1 LGDGPAREVVVV
13 GAGAAGTFAA
23 IAARG
28 AVDSRGARAAA
39 PADAP
44 RVLLRDG
51 RDPPGRKILV
61 SGGGRCNAGP
71 TRVSERDFVSDAPP
85 VVRTL
90 LAGFPPSSVQAF
102 FRALGIEFLEE
113 PGGKWF
119 PRSGGARG
127 VRDTLLRAASE
138 AGVETDFRAPVA
150 SVERVGDR
158 WQVDGAPAERVIVAT
173 GGLSVPS
180 TGSDGF
186 GLALA
191 RRLGH
196 AVVEPVPALA
206 PLWCEVPAA
215 LAGVTLPAIV
225 TASDADGRVLRRAA
239 GALLFTHRGVTGPAA
254 FDVSGVVAR
263 RLAEKRAVRVHFDFW
278 TLAAPDGPWSRFLGL
293 PKPPGVC
300 LPDAPAPSD
309 AAAVERA
316 LLDATAESP
325 RLAAGSVLA
334 RRLPRRLVDLLVPAA
349 ATSLANLS
357 REDRRAAAR
366 AVAAY
371 EPALLGA
378 GGFDRAEV
386 TEGGVPLRELDR
398 RTLES
403 RLAPGLH
410 FCGEV
415 CNATGRLGGFNFQWA
430 WASGLAAGRGA
441 AAATRVRGPEGA

>member
-1 LGDGPAREVVVV
+1 VVVV

-23 IAARG
+23 LAARG
-28 AVDSRGARAAA
+28 AVDSRGSRAPAR
-39 PADAP
+39 ADAP

-51 RDPPGRKILV
+51 KDPPGRKILV

-71 TRVSERDFVSDAPP
+71 TSVTERDFVSDAPQM
-85 VVRTL
+85 VRTL
-90 LAGFPPSSVQAF
+90 LAGFPPSSVQSF

-127 VRDTLLRAASE
+127 VRDALLRAAAE
-138 AGVETDFRAPVA
+138 AGVETDFRAPVG
-150 SVERVGDR
+150 SVEREGPH
-158 WQVDGAPAERVIVAT
+158 WLVDGVPCRRVILAT

-196 AVVEPVPALA
+196 ALVAPVPALA

-215 LAGVTLPAIV
+215 LAGVTLPAVV
-225 TASDADGRVLRRAA
+225 TASDAEGRVLRRAA

-263 RLAEKRAVRVHFDFW
+263 RLSENLPVRVRFDFW
-278 TLAAPDGPWSRFLGL
+278 SLAAPDGPWSRFLGL

-300 LPDAPAPSD
+300 LPESPAPADPAD
-309 AAAVERA
+309 VDRA
-316 LLDATAESP
+316 LLDATKENP
-325 RLAAGSVLA
+325 RLAMGSVLA
-334 RRLPRRLVDLLVPAA
+334 RRLPRRLVDLLVPSAGTPL
-349 ATSLANLS
+349 ATLS
-357 REDRRAAAR
+357 RDDRRAAAR
-366 AVAAY
+366 AVSAY
-371 EPALLGA
+371 EPRLLGA

-430 WASGLAAGRGA
+430 WASALAAGRGA
-441 AAATRVRGPEGA
+441 AEG